1 MDPIAY
7 KKIMCNLT
15 SHNFRGKCTIF
26 QQPNIIFP
34 RAAYR
39 RLQVYGVFGHP
50 NIWAKY
56 EGGEVQRPN
65 HSRTPTRS
73 RTTRSLYVLVGSQ
86 GSQMGGPIT
95 LPAGKDRYF
104 DPLSDMFNPNHHKK
118 GMLSLPNLLSHL
130 ITSHI
135 TLSTPHSQKI
145 SEVFC
150 ASSSIRECGVDKL
163 HSQIEDETEDIPEV
177 FRKCS
182 VGNVMRKVI
191 E

>member
-15 SHNFRGKCTIF
+15 SHNFRGKRTIF
-26 QQPNIIFP
+26 RQPNIIFP

-73 RTTRSLYVLVGSQ
+73 RTTRSLYSCAQSYAV
-86 GSQMGGPIT
+86 
-95 LPAGKDRYF
+95 
-104 DPLSDMFNPNHHKK
+104 
-118 GMLSLPNLLSHL
+118 
-130 ITSHI
+130 SHI
-135 TLSTPHSQKI
+135 LRNLDFPGRAISLGLLRFSGRSFRTCTRRVIRLKPINVWRFLSCTGTQVKWLHEAFSLSTPP
-145 SEVFC
+145 
-150 ASSSIRECGVDKL
+150 
-163 HSQIEDETEDIPEV
+163 IEP
-177 FRKCS
+177 R
-182 VGNVMRKVI
+182 
-191 E
+191 